1 MVRARGPV
9 ALMSVVRASGRGWS
23 NTGMIQ
29 GFTGDGSD
37 SEIKSYEGNK
47 QIMTKVL
54 TPGQSV
60 KNVL

>member
-1 MVRARGPV
+1 
-9 ALMSVVRASGRGWS
+9 
-23 NTGMIQ
+23 MIQ

-54 TPGQSV
+54 ALTPGKSV
-60 KNVL
+60 KNVLCNTLQM

>member
-1 MVRARGPV
+1 MAGDDQI
-9 ALMSVVRASGRGWS
+9 

-29 GFTGDGSD
+29 EGFTEDGSD
-37 SEIKSYEGNK
+37 SEIMSYEGNK

-60 KNVL
+60 KNVLKHFLQIQG

>member
-1 MVRARGPV
+1 
-9 ALMSVVRASGRGWS
+9 
-23 NTGMIQ
+23 MIQ

-60 KNVL
+60 KNVLKHFLQIQG